1 MSDITKPNYDRNS
14 KPSFEKKENRD
25 ADSSIEMLIKK
36 GLSDHQAYAKLRKSF
51 PNDEEYVKK
60 TFDLYKQRLVLIERK
75 SRKFKQLLINKYS
88 NLPLHELME
97 KAKKFAKKYD
107 FSDDEFTAFF
117 NKIVN
122 EPKYSNSTYN
132 KPSGKMSQVFGYD
145 QNEHMGDSLV
155 VKNNEMDV
163 LQDILKLYSETRV
176 LHAQVMIQ
184 SLQFQ
189 ELQASSL
196 VGSFVYGKHNQ
207 YSYIHPVIAALFLIK
222 IPCLEDRMLIAN
234 IGHII
239 KNKYEN
245 KPITTNQE
253 FEMYWSI
260 ITDPNEV
267 SSVSNKDSPMVNLRN
282 RFIVQTKIWDS
293 VLQLRQGKYYNERV
307 SDFLIALDNCDNNLF
322 DSPDMAYVKDEGTIL
337 RRMLGAFS
345 MRPTFVSVRPYN
357 NNFGQPGFAGNYNV
371 STMSLTRMTSIP
383 IITIR
388 IPNETDGTTAGDG
401 VQGINGATN
410 TPITLEN
417 AMSQEQW
424 YLENKMIIPKSQT
437 VVFSRDVVFFYIN
450 RRQQTVEY
458 GNIGRPYQFNALPVS
473 FSGYES
479 LNKYPVDCGTTI
491 KVGGEDFSF
500 KSAVCITESSV
511 SIGSGNNA
519 KQLIVGNTAVFQGQ
533 HGNASISQQENLMY
547 DPQGAAEQT
556 DRSPNVNTTFTHNDP
571 VTILNGDANANMK
584 TIVEKT
590 GTICVYQKVKYENN

>member
-1 MSDITKPNYDRNS
+1 MSDITKPHYDRNS
-14 KPSFEKKENRD
+14 KPSYEKKENKD

-88 NLPLHELME
+88 NLPIHELME

-132 KPSGKMSQVFGYD
+132 RPSSRMSQVFGYD
-145 QNEHMGDSLV
+145 QNDHMGDSLV

-163 LQDILKLYSETRV
+163 LQDILKLYAETRV

-189 ELQASSL
+189 DLQASAL
-196 VGSFVYGKHNQ
+196 VGKFTYGKHNQ

-222 IPCLEDRMLIAN
+222 IDCIDNRMLIAN
-234 IGHII
+234 LGHII

-253 FEMYWSI
+253 FEMYWDI

-267 SSVSNKDSPMVNLRN
+267 SSVTNKDSPMVNLRN

-345 MRPTFVSVRPYN
+345 MRPTFVAVRPYSN
-357 NNFGQPGFAGNYNV
+357 SMAGFAQPSFAGNYNV
-371 STMSLTRMTSIP
+371 STMSLTRMTSVP
-383 IITIR
+383 IITVR
-388 IPNETDGTTAGDG
+388 IPNTGDNTTAGVRD
-401 VQGINGATN
+401 GAT
-410 TPITLEN
+410 ISLEKS
-417 AMSQEQW
+417 MDQQQW

-458 GNIGRPYQFNALPVS
+458 GNIGRPYQFNALPVT

-479 LNKYPVDCGTTI
+479 LNTTLVDCGQRFD
-491 KVGGEDFSF
+491 VGGEPFEL

-511 SIGSGNNA
+511 GVDPAQTG
-519 KQLIVGNTAVFQGQ
+519 KKLIVGNTAVFVNGSD
-533 HGNASISQQENLMY
+533 GASQSPKKDYMY

-556 DRSPNVNTTFTHNDP
+556 STVGGTYGHNEPVTYLNGSANESNIYHIVNT
-571 VTILNGDANANMK
+571 
-584 TIVEKT
+584 T
-590 GTICVYQKVKYENN
+590 GTICVYKKNKTQRA

>member
-1 MSDITKPNYDRNS
+1 MSDITKPHYDRNS
-14 KPSFEKKENRD
+14 KPSYEKKESRD
-25 ADSSIEMLIKK
+25 ANSSIEMLIKK
-36 GLSDHQAYAKLRKSF
+36 GLSDHQAYAKLRKLF

-122 EPKYSNSTYN
+122 EPKYANSTYN
-132 KPSGKMSQVFGYD
+132 RPSSRMSQVFGYD

-163 LQDILKLYSETRV
+163 LQDILKLYAETRV

-184 SLQFQ
+184 SLQFTD
-189 ELQASSL
+189 LQASAL
-196 VGSFVYGKHNQ
+196 VGKFVYGKHNQ

-222 IPCLEDRMLIAN
+222 IDCIDNRMLIAN
-234 IGHII
+234 LGHII

-253 FEMYWSI
+253 FEMYWDV

-267 SSVSNKDSPMVNLRN
+267 SSVTNKDSPMVNLRN

-345 MRPTFVSVRPYN
+345 MRPTFVAVRPYSN
-357 NNFGQPGFAGNYNV
+357 TMAGFAQPSFAGNYNV
-371 STMSLTRMTSIP
+371 STMSLTRMTSVP
-383 IITIR
+383 IITVR
-388 IPNETDGTTAGDG
+388 IPNTGDGTTAASRASGHTIELSKSMD
-401 VQGINGATN
+401 Q
-410 TPITLEN
+410 
-417 AMSQEQW
+417 QQW

-458 GNIGRPYQFNALPVS
+458 GNIGRPYQFNALPVT

-479 LNKYPVDCGTTI
+479 LNRTTVTCNRQI
-491 KVGGEDFSF
+491 DVGGDSF
-500 KSAVCITESSV
+500 DLKSAVCITESSV
-511 SIGSGNNA
+511 GVDPAQTG
-519 KQLIVGNTAVFQGQ
+519 KKLIVGNTAVFVNPVGQGQ
-533 HGNASISQQENLMY
+533 SKDYMY
-547 DPQGAAEQT
+547 DPQGAADQT
-556 DRSPNVNTTFTHNDP
+556 STQSGTYGHNEP
-571 VTILNGDANANMK
+571 VTYLNGSTDQTK
-584 TIVEKT
+584 IEKIINET
-590 GTICVYQKVKYENN
+590 GTICVYKKIKQTPSR